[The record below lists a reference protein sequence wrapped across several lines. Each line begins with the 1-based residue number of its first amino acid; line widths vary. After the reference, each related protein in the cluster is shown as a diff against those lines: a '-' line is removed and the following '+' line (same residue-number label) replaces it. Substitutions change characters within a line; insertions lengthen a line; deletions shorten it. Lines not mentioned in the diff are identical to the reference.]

1 MNRERS
7 DAASSGL
14 QDHGCSGALA
24 LRLQHV
30 AGRIRSLSRW
40 QRAATALGAGA
51 LSVLAMPP
59 FFLWPV
65 LLLTLPVLVW
75 LIDGA
80 VGAETDPNAPLAA
93 SPAWRTLLDA
103 GLMGWCFAYAFHVT
117 GLYWLREAFLV
128 TGGNL
133 ALLWPLG
140 VLGLPAYLAIYHGLA
155 AMFAARIA
163 PPGLSRV
170 TALAVGLGI
179 GEWLR
184 GHAFTGFPWNVLGE
198 ALTYPLVLMQSV
210 AIFGVYGLTVVTVLV
225 LASPGVLLAAV
236 PSPKS
241 TPMRPGAA
249 FFQRW
254 SRGTQAAAALLGPL
268 ALLATYGTLRL
279 TATPPPYVEG
289 VKIRLVQPS
298 IDQRE
303 KWQAA
308 KQPEFVARHLELSL
322 RGPTSE
328 PDNLAGITHI
338 VWPEAAMPFLPLHRP
353 EVLRSIGDALPD
365 GVYLLAG
372 ILRLERAS
380 NPGATGAAGGSA
392 PTDADKIYNSLAVFD
407 GEGRPIAVYDKS
419 HLVPFGE
426 YLPFQSLLEGIGLSS
441 LTRQRGGFA
450 IGPEPRPLLGIPGL
464 MRAGPL
470 ICYEAVF
477 PGIAARSAGRPDVM
491 INVTNDGWFGNST
504 GPRQHLHQ
512 ARLRSVEEGL
522 PMIRVANN
530 GISAAYDAYGRELAR
545 IDLDVAGVV
554 DTGLPGSI
562 APPVYAR
569 IGDIVFALLCAV
581 LILLLL
587 MPRFRSNKP

>member
-1 MNRERS
+1 MNLERS
-7 DAASSGL
+7 DGSTG
-14 QDHGCSGALA
+14 GLA
-24 LRLQHV
+24 LRVQHIARRVRALTGWRRAV
-30 AGRIRSLSRW
+30 AS
-40 QRAATALGAGA
+40 LGAGA

-80 VGAETDPNAPLAA
+80 AGPK
-93 SPAWRTLLDA
+93 PATGQPGTSAGTWRRLFHA
-103 GLMGWCFAYAFHVT
+103 GLVGWCFAYAFHVT

-133 ALLWPLG
+133 AMLWPLG
-140 VLGLPAYLAIYHGLA
+140 VLGLPAYLALYHGLA
-155 AMFAARIA
+155 AVFAARFGNEG
-163 PPGLSRV
+163 PLRV
-170 TALAVGLGI
+170 VALAVGLGV

-198 ALTYPLVLMQSV
+198 ALTYPLVLMQSAAV
-210 AIFGVYGLTVVTVLV
+210 FGIYGLTVVTVLV
-225 LASPGVLLAAV
+225 LGLPGVLL
-236 PSPKS
+236 
-241 TPMRPGAA
+241 GAPHSQHSGQGA
-249 FFQRW
+249 GRRFLRW
-254 SRGTQAAAALLGPL
+254 SPGFAAAAALAGPL
-268 ALLATYGTLRL
+268 ALLLAYGTLRL
-279 TATPPPYVEG
+279 RAQPPPYVEG

-322 RGPTSE
+322 RGPTSQ

-353 EVLRSIGDALPD
+353 EVIRAIGDALPD
-365 GVYLLAG
+365 GVFLLAG
-372 ILRLERAS
+372 ILRLERESTQPNSSDSAS
-380 NPGATGAAGGSA
+380 GENAGRE
-392 PTDADKIYNSLAVFD
+392 TDRVYNSLAVFD
-407 GEGRPIAVYDKS
+407 GEGRPITVYDKS

-450 IGPEPRPLLGIPGL
+450 TGPEPRPLLAIPGL
-464 MRAGPL
+464 LRAGPL

-562 APPVYAR
+562 EPTVYAR
-569 IGDIVFALLCAV
+569 LGDIVFALLCFV
-581 LILLLL
+581 LLGLLAT
-587 MPRFRSNKP
+587 RSTRINKP